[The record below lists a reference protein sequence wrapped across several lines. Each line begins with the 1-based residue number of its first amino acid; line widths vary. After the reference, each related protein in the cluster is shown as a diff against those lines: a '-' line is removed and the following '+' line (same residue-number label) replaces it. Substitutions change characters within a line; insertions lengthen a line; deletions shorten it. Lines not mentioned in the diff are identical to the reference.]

1 MTLYDLFIN
10 NLPLN
15 RAEMLIMLNANFDY
29 HFNDPYDECIND
41 HKTEQ
46 FDKHMEHVESYM
58 KGIHFEYDVYKHK
71 LTGLLY
77 RHSTYE
83 ELYTENWVHDKWEEV
98 TCTPKVVNF
107 YYPVSVDQSNNIS

>member
-1 MTLYDLFIN
+1 MSLYNLFIDD
-10 NLPLN
+10 LRVN

-29 HFNDPYDECIND
+29 HFSDPYSNGVND

-46 FDKHMEHVESYM
+46 FEKHMEYVESYT

-71 LTGLLY
+71 STGLLY

-98 TCTPKVVNF
+98 TCTPKVINF
-107 YYPVSVDQSNNIS
+107 YYPVCIDNLGNES